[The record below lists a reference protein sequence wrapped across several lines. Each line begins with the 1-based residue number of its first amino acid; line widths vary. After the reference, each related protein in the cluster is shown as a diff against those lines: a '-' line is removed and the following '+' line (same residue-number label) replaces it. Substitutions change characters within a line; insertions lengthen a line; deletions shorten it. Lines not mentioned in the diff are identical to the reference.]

1 MNPTQRL
8 KAARAQRDEA
18 RAALEAI
25 EKAAA
30 AESRS
35 TLLPKEKVEEQR
47 ALDQAK
53 AAEAEID
60 AALKAIEDEA
70 RADAIMAS
78 PHYAPLFES
87 NSGSGQDPE
96 QRDTALLPM
105 SGEEMRAITSTTVG
119 SAIIPPDRTRQV
131 FTEIRRRSPLLGQM
145 SHFQTDRL
153 TYNVPRVSVGIEA
166 GIVAESALIP
176 EATPTA
182 ETSAVDL
189 RKTGIR
195 TVTSIEAWQAS
206 DPSVADLL
214 AAEHIKAHQR
224 AATRLALLG
233 TGTGEPQGVIG
244 HPSVNDTSN
253 GSTFASLDDLH
264 ELVSRLVAKGLEAEE
279 IAVVLSPKAFAAVER
294 LKNADGNYLLA
305 APGAATE
312 RRIWGAR
319 VILDDHI
326 PTDGGVGTNETTIVA
341 GAWKYAAFVTNTTE
355 ARVEASAD
363 AGWDHGDVH
372 VRSLFF
378 WGTKVID
385 PAAFETLSAVTV

>member
-1 MNPTQRL
+1 MNPTQI
-8 KAARAQRDEA
+8 RATYEA
-18 RAALEAI
+18 RTADVQALRSLYTQAEGRDLTAPEQRSEAALEASI
-25 EKAAA
+25 ANH
-30 AESRS
+30 
-35 TLLPKEKVEEQR
+35 
-47 ALDQAK
+47 
-53 AAEAEID
+53 D
-60 AALKAIEDEA
+60 AAIARGLKTVEDEA
-70 RADAIMAS
+70 RSAEFMERLGA
-78 PHYAPLFES
+78 YET
-87 NSGSGQDPE
+87 GSGQEE
-96 QRDTALLPM
+96 QRTKALLPM
-105 SGEEMRAITSTTVG
+105 SGDEMRAITSTTVG
-119 SAIIPPDRTRQV
+119 SAIIPPDRTKQV
-131 FTEIRRRSPLLGQM
+131 FTEIRRRSALLGQM

-153 TYNVPRVSVGIEA
+153 TFNVPRVSVGIEA

-182 ETSAVDL
+182 ETSSVDL

-224 AATRLALLG
+224 AATRFALLG
-233 TGTGEPQGVIG
+233 DGVGEPQGVIG

-253 GSTFASLDDLH
+253 GSTTASLDDLH
-264 ELVSRLVAKGLEAEE
+264 ELISRLVAKGLEVDE

-294 LKNADGNYLLA
+294 TKNVDGNYLLA

-326 PTDGGVGTNETTIVA
+326 PTNGGTGTNETTIAA
-341 GAWKYAAFVTNTTE
+341 GAWKYAAFVTNSTE

-363 AGWDHGDVH
+363 AGWENGDVH
-372 VRSLFF
+372 VRSMFF

-385 PAAFETLSAVTV
+385 PDAFETLSAVTV